1 MGNGLIKHICI
12 KCVDDKEQMAVGN
25 HIHEQLVG
33 NKDYMNDNIILNT
46 DEPCEVNVYIFKE
59 CKEIPTLVI

>member
-1 MGNGLIKHICI
+1 M
-12 KCVDDKEQMAVGN
+12 DDKEQMAVGN